1 VNCRIRPV
9 AQRRERS
16 PETANTASDDV
27 YDWWS
32 RHPHALDVLYAMAFL
47 GREASF
53 RRRATETLGL
63 APGERVLEVGCGNG
77 NSFGTLREG
86 VGTDGTV
93 VGLDAS
99 EGMTT
104 AARAR
109 VDDAGWRNVHVVQG
123 DARRP
128 PLPDETVDASYA
140 AMSLSAVPDPE
151 GAVAATRDLL
161 RPGGRFVVLDAQP
174 FDRWP
179 WRALNPLVVP
189 TAEWATDWVP
199 EVDLTATL
207 DREFDSVDVSTFNGG
222 SIFVA
227 CARKAE

>member
-1 VNCRIRPV
+1 MTT
-9 AQRRERS
+9 E
-16 PETANTASDDV
+16 ASDDV

-32 RHPHALDVLYAMAFL
+32 RHPRALDVLYAMAFL

-53 RRRATETLGL
+53 RRRATETLEL
-63 APGERVLEVGCGNG
+63 SAGERVLEVGCGNG
-77 NSFGTLREG
+77 NSLTALRDG
-86 VGTDGTV
+86 VGADGRV

-99 EGMTT
+99 AGMTT
-104 AARAR
+104 AADDRIG
-109 VDDAGWRNVHVVQG
+109 DAGWENVHVVQG

-128 PLPDETVDASYA
+128 PVPDETFDASYA

-151 GAVAATRDLL
+151 DAVAATRAAL

-179 WRALNPLVVP
+179 WRALNPAVVP

-199 EVDLTATL
+199 EVDLIAAL
-207 DREFDSVDVSTFNGG
+207 GREFDSVEVSTFHGG
-222 SIFVA
+222 SVFVA
-227 CARKAE
+227 RARKSG

>member
-1 VNCRIRPV
+1 MARV
-9 AQRRERS
+9 
-16 PETANTASDDV
+16 ASDDV

-32 RHPHALDVLYAMAFL
+32 RHPRALDVLYAMAFL

-53 RRRATETLGL
+53 RRRATAAL
-63 APGERVLEVGCGNG
+63 ALTPGERVLEVGCGNG
-77 NSFGTLREG
+77 NSLAALRDG

-93 VGLDAS
+93 LGVDAS
-99 EGMTT
+99 EGMT
-104 AARAR
+104 AAASDR
-109 VDDAGWRNVHVVQG
+109 VGDAGWRNVHVLQG

-128 PLPDETVDASYA
+128 PVPDETFDASYA

-151 GAVAATRDLL
+151 DAVAATRTAL
-161 RPGGRFVVLDAQP
+161 RPGGRFVVPDAQP

-199 EVDLTATL
+199 DVDLTAAL
-207 DREFDSVDVSTFNGG
+207 GREFDSVDVSTFHGG

-227 CARKAE
+227 RARKRE